1 MENELEKEESVDV
14 LDKLKEETEN
24 VICDILEDGI
34 KMDNID
40 FLYKVIDVKKDIAE
54 IEKEEQEMMYGNYD
68 NYGEYDRSYNGGRR
82 RDSRGR
88 YMDGSYGRRGVPGT
102 GRGRYRGYDM
112 IEEMGE
118 HYGDYSEGRDNYGND
133 RETEKSFDKMLQSLE
148 DFTYLIMQEADS
160 QDKIEKV
167 RKIIYINGNIY
178 FVYLLYLYNK

>member
-1 MENELEKEESVDV
+1 MEEENKNKETKENVLIKTKSEVERIIKQITENGLQTANVELLYKLIDIHKDIENEKYWKEKEE
-14 LDKLKEETEN
+14 EN
-24 VICDILEDGI
+24 MYRGRDYF
-34 KMDNID
+34 MDD
-40 FLYKVIDVKKDIAE
+40 
-54 IEKEEQEMMYGNYD
+54 
-68 NYGEYDRSYNGGRR
+68 SYNGGRS

-118 HYGDYSEGRDNYGND
+118 HYGDYSEGRDTYGND

-167 RKIIYINGNIY
+167 RKTARKISEM
-178 FVYLLYLYNK
+178 

>member
-1 MENELEKEESVDV
+1 MEEDKKELDLIPKAKEEVE
-14 LDKLKEETEN
+14 KLIKQITESGLQVANVELLYKLIDIHKDINNEEYWKKKEEN
-24 VICDILEDGI
+24 
-34 KMDNID
+34 
-40 FLYKVIDVKKDIAE
+40 
-54 IEKEEQEMMYGNYD
+54 MMYRDYD
-68 NYGEYDRSYNGGRR
+68 NYSGGRS

-88 YMDGSYGRRGVPGT
+88 YMDSYGRRGYDT
-102 GRGRYRGYDM
+102 KYRGHDM

-167 RKIIYINGNIY
+167 RKTARKISE
-178 FVYLLYLYNK
+178 F

>member
-1 MENELEKEESVDV
+1 MEEENKSEETKEDVLIKTKSEVEKIIKQITESGLQTANVELLYKLIDIHKDIENEKYWKEKEEESMYRGRDYF
-14 LDKLKEETEN
+14 
-24 VICDILEDGI
+24 
-34 KMDNID
+34 MDD
-40 FLYKVIDVKKDIAE
+40 
-54 IEKEEQEMMYGNYD
+54 
-68 NYGEYDRSYNGGRR
+68 SYNGGRS

-167 RKIIYINGNIY
+167 RKTARKISE
-178 FVYLLYLYNK
+178 F

>member
-1 MENELEKEESVDV
+1 MEEENKSEETKENVLVKTKSEVERIIKQITENGLQTANVELLYKLIDIHKDIENEKYWKEKEEESMYRGRDYF
-14 LDKLKEETEN
+14 
-24 VICDILEDGI
+24 
-34 KMDNID
+34 MDD
-40 FLYKVIDVKKDIAE
+40 
-54 IEKEEQEMMYGNYD
+54 
-68 NYGEYDRSYNGGRR
+68 SYNGGRS

-118 HYGDYSEGRDNYGND
+118 HYGDYSEGRDTYGND

-167 RKIIYINGNIY
+167 RKTARKISEM
-178 FVYLLYLYNK
+178 

>member
-1 MENELEKEESVDV
+1 MEEENKSEETKEDVLVKTKSEVERIIKQITENGLQTANVELLYKLIDIHKDIENEKYWKEKEEESMYRGRDYF
-14 LDKLKEETEN
+14 
-24 VICDILEDGI
+24 
-34 KMDNID
+34 MDD
-40 FLYKVIDVKKDIAE
+40 
-54 IEKEEQEMMYGNYD
+54 
-68 NYGEYDRSYNGGRR
+68 SYNGGRS

-167 RKIIYINGNIY
+167 KRTARKISEM
-178 FVYLLYLYNK
+178 

>member
-1 MENELEKEESVDV
+1 MEEENKIEETKEDVLIKTKSEVERIIKQITENGLQTANVEILYKLIDIHKDIENEKYWKEKEEESMYRGRDFF
-14 LDKLKEETEN
+14 
-24 VICDILEDGI
+24 
-34 KMDNID
+34 MDD
-40 FLYKVIDVKKDIAE
+40 
-54 IEKEEQEMMYGNYD
+54 
-68 NYGEYDRSYNGGRR
+68 SYNGGRS

-118 HYGDYSEGRDNYGND
+118 HYGDYSEGRDTYGND

-167 RKIIYINGNIY
+167 RKTARKISE
-178 FVYLLYLYNK
+178 F

>member
-1 MENELEKEESVDV
+1 MEEENKSKETKEDVLVKTKSEVEKIIKQITENDLQVANVELLYKLIDIHKDIENENFWKEEINMYRGRDYF
-14 LDKLKEETEN
+14 
-24 VICDILEDGI
+24 
-34 KMDNID
+34 MDD
-40 FLYKVIDVKKDIAE
+40 
-54 IEKEEQEMMYGNYD
+54 
-68 NYGEYDRSYNGGRR
+68 SYNGGRS

-118 HYGDYSEGRDNYGND
+118 HYGDYSEGRDTYGND

-167 RKIIYINGNIY
+167 RKTARKISE
-178 FVYLLYLYNK
+178 F

>member
-1 MENELEKEESVDV
+1 MEEENKETKEDVLIKTKEEVE
-14 LDKLKEETEN
+14 KLIKQVTESGLQVANVELLYKLIDIHKDINNEEYWKKKEEN
-24 VICDILEDGI
+24 
-34 KMDNID
+34 
-40 FLYKVIDVKKDIAE
+40 
-54 IEKEEQEMMYGNYD
+54 MMYRDYD
-68 NYGEYDRSYNGGRR
+68 NYSGGRS

-88 YMDGSYGRRGVPGT
+88 YMDSYGRRGVPGT

-160 QDKIEKV
+160 PDKIEKV
-167 RKIIYINGNIY
+167 RKTARKISEM
-178 FVYLLYLYNK
+178 

>member
-1 MENELEKEESVDV
+1 MEEENKIEETKEDVLIKTKSEVERIIKQITENGLQTANVEILYKLIDIHKDIENEKYWKEKEE
-14 LDKLKEETEN
+14 N
-24 VICDILEDGI
+24 
-34 KMDNID
+34 
-40 FLYKVIDVKKDIAE
+40 
-54 IEKEEQEMMYGNYD
+54 MMYRGRDYFMD
-68 NYGEYDRSYNGGRR
+68 DSYNGGRS

-118 HYGDYSEGRDNYGND
+118 HYGDYSEGRDTYGND

-167 RKIIYINGNIY
+167 RKTARKISE
-178 FVYLLYLYNK
+178 F

>member
-1 MENELEKEESVDV
+1 MEEEKKETKEDVLIKTKEEVEKLIKQVTESGLQVANVELLYKLIDIHKDIENEKYWKEKEEESMYRGRDFF
-14 LDKLKEETEN
+14 
-24 VICDILEDGI
+24 
-34 KMDNID
+34 MDD
-40 FLYKVIDVKKDIAE
+40 
-54 IEKEEQEMMYGNYD
+54 
-68 NYGEYDRSYNGGRR
+68 SYNGGRS

-167 RKIIYINGNIY
+167 RKTARKISEM
-178 FVYLLYLYNK
+178 

>member
-1 MENELEKEESVDV
+1 MEEDKKELDLIPKAKEEVEKLIKQVTESGLQVANVELLYKLIDIHKDIENEEYWKKKEE
-14 LDKLKEETEN
+14 N
-24 VICDILEDGI
+24 
-34 KMDNID
+34 
-40 FLYKVIDVKKDIAE
+40 
-54 IEKEEQEMMYGNYD
+54 MMYRDYD
-68 NYGEYDRSYNGGRR
+68 NYSGGRS

-88 YMDGSYGRRGVPGT
+88 YMDSYGRRGVPGT
-102 GRGRYRGYDM
+102 GRGHYRGYDM

-167 RKIIYINGNIY
+167 RKTARKISE
-178 FVYLLYLYNK
+178 F

>member
-1 MENELEKEESVDV
+1 MEEEKKQETNMLDKTKEEVERIIKQITENGLQTANVELLYKLIDIHKDIENEKYWKEKEE
-14 LDKLKEETEN
+14 N
-24 VICDILEDGI
+24 
-34 KMDNID
+34 
-40 FLYKVIDVKKDIAE
+40 
-54 IEKEEQEMMYGNYD
+54 MMYRGRDYFMD
-68 NYGEYDRSYNGGRR
+68 DSYNGGRS

-118 HYGDYSEGRDNYGND
+118 HYGDYSEGRDTYGND

-167 RKIIYINGNIY
+167 RKTARKISE
-178 FVYLLYLYNK
+178 F

>member
-1 MENELEKEESVDV
+1 MEEENKIEETKEDVLIKTKSEVERIIKQITESGLQTANVELLYKLIDIHKDIENEEYWKEKEE
-14 LDKLKEETEN
+14 N
-24 VICDILEDGI
+24 
-34 KMDNID
+34 
-40 FLYKVIDVKKDIAE
+40 
-54 IEKEEQEMMYGNYD
+54 MMYRDYD
-68 NYGEYDRSYNGGRR
+68 NYSGGRS

-88 YMDGSYGRRGVPGT
+88 YMESYGRRGVPGT

-118 HYGDYSEGRDNYGND
+118 HYGDYSEGRDTYGND

-167 RKIIYINGNIY
+167 RRTARKISEM
-178 FVYLLYLYNK
+178 

>member
-1 MENELEKEESVDV
+1 MEEENKSEETKEDVLVKTKSEVERIIKQITENGLQTANVELLYKLIDIHKDIENEKYWKEKEEESMYRGRDYF
-14 LDKLKEETEN
+14 
-24 VICDILEDGI
+24 
-34 KMDNID
+34 MDD
-40 FLYKVIDVKKDIAE
+40 
-54 IEKEEQEMMYGNYD
+54 
-68 NYGEYDRSYNGGRR
+68 SYNGGRS

-118 HYGDYSEGRDNYGND
+118 HYGDYSEGRDTYGND

-167 RKIIYINGNIY
+167 RKTARKISEM
-178 FVYLLYLYNK
+178 

>member
-1 MENELEKEESVDV
+1 MEEENKIEETKEDVLIKAKSEVERIIKQITENGLQTANVELLYKLIDIHKDIENEKYWKEKEEDSMYRGRDYF
-14 LDKLKEETEN
+14 
-24 VICDILEDGI
+24 
-34 KMDNID
+34 MDD
-40 FLYKVIDVKKDIAE
+40 
-54 IEKEEQEMMYGNYD
+54 
-68 NYGEYDRSYNGGRR
+68 SYNGGRS

-167 RKIIYINGNIY
+167 RKTARKISE
-178 FVYLLYLYNK
+178 F

>member
-1 MENELEKEESVDV
+1 MEEDKKELDLIPKAKEEVE
-14 LDKLKEETEN
+14 KLIKQVTESGLQVANVELLYKLIDIHKDINNEEYWKKKEEN
-24 VICDILEDGI
+24 
-34 KMDNID
+34 
-40 FLYKVIDVKKDIAE
+40 
-54 IEKEEQEMMYGNYD
+54 MMYRDYD
-68 NYGEYDRSYNGGRR
+68 NYSGGRS

-88 YMDGSYGRRGVPGT
+88 YMDSYGRRGVPGT

-160 QDKIEKV
+160 PDKIEKV
-167 RKIIYINGNIY
+167 RKTARKISE
-178 FVYLLYLYNK
+178 F

>member
-1 MENELEKEESVDV
+1 MEEENKIEETKEDVLIKTKSEVEKIIKQITESGLQTANVELLYKLIDIHKDIENEKYWKKKEE
-14 LDKLKEETEN
+14 N
-24 VICDILEDGI
+24 
-34 KMDNID
+34 
-40 FLYKVIDVKKDIAE
+40 
-54 IEKEEQEMMYGNYD
+54 MMYRDYD
-68 NYGEYDRSYNGGRR
+68 NYSGGRS

-88 YMDGSYGRRGVPGT
+88 YMESGSYGRRGVPGT

-118 HYGDYSEGRDNYGND
+118 HYGNYSEGRDTYGND

-167 RKIIYINGNIY
+167 RRTARKISEM
-178 FVYLLYLYNK
+178 

>member
-1 MENELEKEESVDV
+1 MEEDKKELDLIPKAKEEVEKLINQVTESGLQVANVELLYKLIDIHKDIENEKYWKEKEEESMYRGRDYF
-14 LDKLKEETEN
+14 
-24 VICDILEDGI
+24 
-34 KMDNID
+34 MDD
-40 FLYKVIDVKKDIAE
+40 
-54 IEKEEQEMMYGNYD
+54 
-68 NYGEYDRSYNGGRR
+68 SYNGGRS

-102 GRGRYRGYDM
+102 GRGRYRRYDM

-118 HYGDYSEGRDNYGND
+118 HYGDYSEGRDTYGND

-167 RKIIYINGNIY
+167 RKTAKKISE
-178 FVYLLYLYNK
+178 F

>member
-1 MENELEKEESVDV
+1 MEEENKSEETKENVLIKTKSEVERIIKQITENGLQTANVELLYKLIDIHKDIKNEDYWKEKEEESMYRGRDYF
-14 LDKLKEETEN
+14 
-24 VICDILEDGI
+24 
-34 KMDNID
+34 MDD
-40 FLYKVIDVKKDIAE
+40 
-54 IEKEEQEMMYGNYD
+54 
-68 NYGEYDRSYNGGRR
+68 SYNGGRS

-118 HYGDYSEGRDNYGND
+118 HYGDYSEGRDTYGND

-167 RKIIYINGNIY
+167 RKTARKISE
-178 FVYLLYLYNK
+178 F

>member
-1 MENELEKEESVDV
+1 MEEENKIEETKEDVLIKTKSEVERIIKQIIENGLITENIEFLYKLIDIHKDIENEKYWKEKEE
-14 LDKLKEETEN
+14 N
-24 VICDILEDGI
+24 
-34 KMDNID
+34 
-40 FLYKVIDVKKDIAE
+40 
-54 IEKEEQEMMYGNYD
+54 MMYRDYD
-68 NYGEYDRSYNGGRR
+68 NYSGGRS

-88 YMDGSYGRRGVPGT
+88 YMDSYGRRGVPGT

-167 RKIIYINGNIY
+167 RRTARKISEM
-178 FVYLLYLYNK
+178 

>member
-1 MENELEKEESVDV
+1 MGEEKKQETNV
-14 LDKLKEETEN
+14 LDKTKEEVEKLIKQITESGLQVAN
-24 VICDILEDGI
+24 VEL
-34 KMDNID
+34 
-40 FLYKVIDVKKDIAE
+40 LYKLIDIHKDINNE
-54 IEKEEQEMMYGNYD
+54 EYWKKKEENMMYRDYD
-68 NYGEYDRSYNGGRR
+68 NYSGGRS

-88 YMDGSYGRRGVPGT
+88 YMESYGRRGVPGT

-160 QDKIEKV
+160 PDKIEKV
-167 RKIIYINGNIY
+167 KRTARKISE
-178 FVYLLYLYNK
+178 F

>member
-1 MENELEKEESVDV
+1 MEEENKSEETKENVLIKTKSEVERIIKQITENGLQTANVELLYKLIDIHKDIENEKYWKEKEEESMYRGRDYF
-14 LDKLKEETEN
+14 
-24 VICDILEDGI
+24 
-34 KMDNID
+34 MDD
-40 FLYKVIDVKKDIAE
+40 
-54 IEKEEQEMMYGNYD
+54 
-68 NYGEYDRSYNGGRR
+68 SYNGGRS

-160 QDKIEKV
+160 PDKIEKV
-167 RKIIYINGNIY
+167 RKTARKISE
-178 FVYLLYLYNK
+178 F

>member
-1 MENELEKEESVDV
+1 MEEENKIEETKEDVLIKTKSEVEKIIKQITESGLQTANVELLYKLIDIHKDIENEKYWKEKEE
-14 LDKLKEETEN
+14 N
-24 VICDILEDGI
+24 
-34 KMDNID
+34 
-40 FLYKVIDVKKDIAE
+40 
-54 IEKEEQEMMYGNYD
+54 MMYRDYD
-68 NYGEYDRSYNGGRR
+68 NYGGGRS

-88 YMDGSYGRRGVPGT
+88 YMESYGRRGVLGT

-118 HYGDYSEGRDNYGND
+118 HYGDYSEGRDTYGND

-167 RKIIYINGNIY
+167 RKTARKISEM
-178 FVYLLYLYNK
+178 

>member
-1 MENELEKEESVDV
+1 MEEENKIEETKEDVLIKTKSEVEKIIKQITESGLQTANVELLYKLIDIHKDIENEKYWKEKEE
-14 LDKLKEETEN
+14 N
-24 VICDILEDGI
+24 
-34 KMDNID
+34 
-40 FLYKVIDVKKDIAE
+40 
-54 IEKEEQEMMYGNYD
+54 MMYRDYD
-68 NYGEYDRSYNGGRR
+68 NYGGGRS

-88 YMDGSYGRRGVPGT
+88 YMESYGRRGVPGT

-118 HYGDYSEGRDNYGND
+118 HYGDYSEGRDTYGND

-167 RKIIYINGNIY
+167 RKTARKISE
-178 FVYLLYLYNK
+178 F

>member
-1 MENELEKEESVDV
+1 MEEENKSEETKENVLIKTKSEVERIIRQITENGLQTANVELLYKLIDIHKDIENEKYWKEKEE
-14 LDKLKEETEN
+14 N
-24 VICDILEDGI
+24 
-34 KMDNID
+34 
-40 FLYKVIDVKKDIAE
+40 
-54 IEKEEQEMMYGNYD
+54 MMYRGRDYFMD
-68 NYGEYDRSYNGGRR
+68 DSYNGGRS

-118 HYGDYSEGRDNYGND
+118 HYGDYSEGRDTYGND

-167 RKIIYINGNIY
+167 RKTARKISE
-178 FVYLLYLYNK
+178 F

>member
-1 MENELEKEESVDV
+1 MEEENKIEETKEDVLIKTKSEVERIIKQITENGLQTANVELLYKLIDIHKDIENEKYWKEKEE
-14 LDKLKEETEN
+14 N
-24 VICDILEDGI
+24 
-34 KMDNID
+34 
-40 FLYKVIDVKKDIAE
+40 
-54 IEKEEQEMMYGNYD
+54 MMYRDYD
-68 NYGEYDRSYNGGRR
+68 NYGGGRS

-88 YMDGSYGRRGVPGT
+88 YMESYGRRGVPGT

-118 HYGDYSEGRDNYGND
+118 HYGNYSEGRDTYGND

-167 RKIIYINGNIY
+167 RKTARKISE
-178 FVYLLYLYNK
+178 F